1 MKNIFFKESDKL
13 DKMKEVIKFH
23 KDAIIPED
31 RIKEMEENDEDVK
44 VIRYPKDPD
53 NENDYITLEVVE
65 KLPEDSKILGYAR
78 ISDKENKKIKAKI
91 NDLACSVAYRI
102 AVNEKK
108 KLLERVVGYVKVDT
122 IFLENYDTEG
132 KDVYVALTK
141 FFVVPIIIIIGMVG
155 LVGTVGYIEYQ
166 EAIKPIEIE
175 KQDPDVSFKDGDKN
189 SGEIEDEAHEF
200 GQAVSF
206 RMKLNCTPGVEI
218 IDGKQH
224 INLRLE
230 SPKKD
235 NEGLGF
241 ITKVYLLQKVDN
253 EGNVIEDYSADPIE
267 IYESP
272 QVFADENIEYC
283 PLDKYIESGTYVGRA
298 LYYVFDEDLNMLGQ
312 TASRLR
318 ITCP

>member
-23 KDAIIPED
+23 KDAIIP
-31 RIKEMEENDEDVK
+31 KEVVEKMEEDDEKVT
-44 VIRYPKDPD
+44 VIRYAEDSYDDKSF
-53 NENDYITLEVVE
+53 ITLEVID
-65 KLPEDSKILGYAR
+65 KLPEESKILGYAR
-78 ISDKENKKIKAKI
+78 ISGKENKKIKAKI
-91 NDLACSVAYRI
+91 NDLACSIDYRI

-122 IFLENYDTEG
+122 STLENFDTEG

-141 FFVVPIIIIIGMVG
+141 FFVVPIIILVGMVG
-155 LVGTVGYIEYQ
+155 LIGTVGYIEYQ

-230 SPKKD
+230 SPKED

-241 ITKVYLLQKVDN
+241 ITKVYLLQKVDD

-283 PLDKYIESGTYVGRA
+283 PLDKNIESGVYTGRA
-298 LYYVFDEDLNMLGQ
+298 LYYVFDAELNMLGQ